1 MISPL
6 IRNRTA
12 HTQIAIAVPE
22 KEFLYIK
29 ELVGFV
35 FYGSSEKLPAGKNL
49 SSVLR
54 CLREFCRM
62 ATKASYPAYKS
73 A

>member
-1 MISPL
+1 M
-6 IRNRTA
+6 
-12 HTQIAIAVPE
+12 PE

-49 SSVLR
+49 SSVLQR
-54 CLREFCRM
+54 LREFCRM